1 MVDRIQCSAKSKT
14 TGDRCRQTAIAGGTV
29 CVVHGGSAPAAK
41 MAAQRRLIGMIDP
54 AMEALLRAIE
64 ECDEWPTKV
73 RAAIAV
79 LDRAG
84 FGPTASLRLDEQ
96 SNDYATLSASQLKER
111 AMAIVKRAA
120 ESEDKELVETVN

>member
-1 MVDRIQCSAKSKT
+1 MSQGTDCGRPGVRSA
-14 TGDRCRQTAIAGGTV
+14 
-29 CVVHGGSAPAAK
+29 AAK

-54 AMEALLRAIE
+54 AMNALLRAVE
-64 ECDEWPTKV
+64 ECDEWPTKE

-84 FGPTASLRLDEQ
+84 FGPTASLRVDDQ
-96 SNDYATLSASQLKER
+96 ANDYTNLSSAELKDR

-120 ESEDKELVETVN
+120 ESEAKELEETEQMH

>member
-1 MVDRIQCSAKSKT
+1 
-14 TGDRCRQTAIAGGTV
+14 
-29 CVVHGGSAPAAK
+29 VVHGGSAPAAK

-54 AMEALLRAIE
+54 AMTALLRAIR

-96 SNDYATLSASQLKER
+96 GGDYAALSSAELKER
-111 AMAIVKRAA
+111 ALAIVKRAA
-120 ESEDKELVETVN
+120 AAEAKDLEMQ

>member
-1 MVDRIQCSAKSKT
+1 
-14 TGDRCRQTAIAGGTV
+14 
-29 CVVHGGSAPAAK
+29 
-41 MAAQRRLIGMIDP
+41 MIDP
-54 AMEALLRAIE
+54 AMEALLRAIQ

-84 FGPTASLRLDEQ
+84 FGPTASLRVDEQ
-96 SNDYATLSASQLKER
+96 SNDYAALTSAQLKAR

-120 ESEDKELVETVN
+120 ESEEKELVETVN

>member
-1 MVDRIQCSAKSKT
+1 MIERIQCSAKSKQS
-14 TGDRCRQTAIAGGTV
+14 GERCRSTAIAGGSV

-54 AMEALLRAIE
+54 AMAALLRAIE

-84 FGPTASLRLDEQ
+84 FGPTSSLHLDEQ
-96 SNDYATLSASQLKER
+96 TSDMAALTSAQLKDR
-111 AMAIVKRAA
+111 AMEIVKRAA
-120 ESEDKELVETVN
+120 ASEAKELGAN

>member
-1 MVDRIQCSAKSKT
+1 
-14 TGDRCRQTAIAGGTV
+14 
-29 CVVHGGSAPAAK
+29 

-54 AMEALLRAIE
+54 AMAALLRAIQ

-84 FGPTASLRLDEQ
+84 FGPTSSLRLDDQE
-96 SNDYATLSASQLKER
+96 NDYSSLSSSQLKDR
-111 AMAIVKRAA
+111 ALAIVKRAA
-120 ESEDKELVETVN
+120 ESEAKELEAN

>member
-1 MVDRIQCSAKSKT
+1 MGEQCTARAKQ
-14 TGDRCRQTAIAGGTV
+14 TGEQCRRAPIAGGTV

-41 MAAQRRLIGMIDP
+41 LAAQRRLIGMIDP
-54 AMEALLRAIE
+54 AMSALLRAIE
-64 ECDEWPTKV
+64 ECTEWPTRV

-84 FGPTASLRLDEQ
+84 FGPTASLRVDDTASDLA
-96 SNDYATLSASQLKER
+96 SLSSAELKDR

-120 ESEDKELVETVN
+120 AAEAKELEEAVH

>member
-14 TGDRCRQTAIAGGTV
+14 SGERCRQLAIPGGSV
-29 CVVHGGSAPAAK
+29 CVVHGGSAPAVK
-41 MAAQRRLIGMIDP
+41 LAAQRRLIGMIDP
-54 AMEALLRAIE
+54 AMTALLQAIR

-84 FGPTASLRLDEQ
+84 FGPTQSLRVDEKT
-96 SNDYATLSASQLKER
+96 SDYATLTTEQLKDR
-111 AMAIVKRAA
+111 ALAIVKRAA
-120 ESEDKELVETVN
+120 ESEAKELEETLN

>member
-1 MVDRIQCSAKSKT
+1 MEQGRPRCTAKSKQS
-14 TGDRCRQTAIAGGTV
+14 GERCKLAPIPGGTV

-54 AMEALLRAIE
+54 AMAALLRAIE
-64 ECDEWPTKV
+64 ECEEWPTKV

-96 SNDYATLSASQLKER
+96 GGDYAALSSAELKER
-111 AMAIVKRAA
+111 ALAIVKRAA
-120 ESEDKELVETVN
+120 AAEAKDLEMQ

>member
-1 MVDRIQCSAKSKT
+1 MIERIQCSAKSKQS
-14 TGDRCRQTAIAGGTV
+14 GERCRSTAIAGGTV

-54 AMEALLRAIE
+54 AMAALLRAIQ

-84 FGPTASLRLDEQ
+84 FGPTSSLRLDDQE
-96 SNDYATLSASQLKER
+96 NDYSSLSSSQLKDR
-111 AMAIVKRAA
+111 ALAIVKRAA
-120 ESEDKELVETVN
+120 ESEAKELEAN